1 MMATMTEDSSQLDA
15 AQALDA
21 LEAFVV
27 GNDDLAQLEER
38 IGRFNIFDALG
49 IVRAEIRHSQ
59 FLAWLLDPAE
69 SHGTGQLFLRAVV
82 MDMLAKAPRELR
94 PCSPVELDGLD
105 LGQVEL
111 HRERDHIDILIVID
125 EPKLVFAIEN
135 KVDSSEHSGQLERYR
150 DVVTRRYPNHKP
162 LLIYLTR
169 LGDEPSDE
177 AWSSYSYAD
186 LHNTFSRVR
195 RLNEGGVGEDVAA
208 FLDHY
213 LRMIGSRFMEDPK
226 IDDLCDRIYKNHR
239 QALDLIFERRGDP
252 RRPFVEAFA
261 DAMAE
266 MDYQGN
272 VSDRT
277 SSNYRFTPQ
286 EWIDALPPINSRPQM
301 HPNGWM
307 FVTFAVNASLNKAY
321 IEIVVGPTSDL
332 DERSRLIEHIREH
345 GERFG
350 FKFARTKTT
359 ERWTR
364 VHKQTIAQTKSGL
377 EPDEAT
383 LDKIRRAAPE
393 SVTKMRRMTELLS
406 DVFGNSSS

>member
-1 MMATMTEDSSQLDA
+1 MAAMDEDNPQLEP

-27 GNDDLAQLEER
+27 GHDDLAQLEER

-135 KVDSSEHSGQLERYR
+135 KVDSTEHSGQLERYR
-150 DVVTRRYPNHKP
+150 EVVARRYPDHKP
-162 LLIYLTR
+162 LLVYLTR
-169 LGDEPSDE
+169 QGDEPSDE
-177 AWSSYSYAD
+177 SWSAYSYAD
-186 LHNTFSRVR
+186 LHQTLARVR

-213 LRMIGSRFMEDPK
+213 LRMIGSRFMNDPK
-226 IDDLCDRIYKNHR
+226 IDELCERIYKNHR

-252 RRPFVEAFA
+252 RRQFVETFA
-261 DAMAE
+261 EAIAE
-266 MDYQGN
+266 LDYQGD

-277 SSNYRFTPQ
+277 SSNYRFIPR
-286 EWIDALPPINSRPQM
+286 EWMDVLPPINSRPQM

-307 FVTFAVNASLNKAY
+307 FMTFAVNASLNKAY
-321 IEIVVGPTSDL
+321 IEIVIGPTSDL
-332 DERSRLIEHIREH
+332 EERSRLIEHIQLH
-345 GERFG
+345 GEEFG
-350 FKFARTKTT
+350 FKFGRSKTT

-364 VHKQTIAQTKSGL
+364 VFKQPVAQTKSGL

-393 SVTKMRRMTELLS
+393 AVSRMQRLTELLS
-406 DVFGNSSS
+406 RVFGTPTS